1 MPSVTGVDVRSMFF
15 MFGRDFNVKGE
26 LWRFKCRGGLIISSH
41 VQCNPPKNSLMEN
54 GTVTQ
59 KDQKPPPPPYMAGLG
74 GPYRV
79 KLNTLGDWR
88 VHPLSIMWNIEIKLE
103 LYSTFWRGKPPCLV
117 VSHMNYSMRSRL
129 LTKCLTFDHKV
140 PAKRFFKRCFIV
152 LFYFDQFVNLF
163 TSIETAVLSS

>member
-1 MPSVTGVDVRSMFF
+1 MNAKCNWSGCA
-15 MFGRDFNVKGE
+15 FNVFYVWSWFQCKRGAV
-26 LWRFKCRGGLIISSH
+26 GGLNAEGGLLSAATCNATPQKQFNGKRYSH
-41 VQCNPPKNSLMEN
+41 TKGPK
-54 GTVTQ
+54 
-59 KDQKPPPPPYMAGLG
+59 AGLG

>member
-1 MPSVTGVDVRSMFF
+1 
-15 MFGRDFNVKGE
+15 
-26 LWRFKCRGGLIISSH
+26 
-41 VQCNPPKNSLMEN
+41 
-54 GTVTQ
+54 
-59 KDQKPPPPPYMAGLG
+59 MAGLG
-74 GPYRV
+74 LGPYRV

-152 LFYFDQFVNLF
+152 LFYFYQFVNLF
-163 TSIETAVLSS
+163 TSIETAVLEPFSFDVPCFARGLFNLIQEGTLVLKTIHARHLIIFNEKRKSFWSTLLPTFCKR